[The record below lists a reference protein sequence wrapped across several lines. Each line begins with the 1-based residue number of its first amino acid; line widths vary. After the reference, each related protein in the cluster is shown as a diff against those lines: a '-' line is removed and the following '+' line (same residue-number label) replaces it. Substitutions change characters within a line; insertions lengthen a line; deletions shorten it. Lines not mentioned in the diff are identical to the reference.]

1 MILRPRP
8 AHLAIAFTALALGC
22 TQPTDK
28 PEDCT
33 RDEFFDAALQIC
45 QRCPALA
52 APRCLPGCGFS
63 ISPDTRGCAATVCD
77 EGCDLCPPWA
87 FFSDAS
93 LSCQDC
99 PADQRFDASLGRCV
113 DCPAGQRYDRVQL
126 ACVPGAPAED
136 MSMDT
141 PPDLDMP
148 ADMTP
153 ELDMELADMSL
164 DMEQDMSADMSA
176 DMAEDMTVDMAA
188 DDMPSD
194 MTAD

>member
-1 MILRPRP
+1 MIPRPR
-8 AHLAIAFTALALGC
+8 LALLAYAFTALALGC

-63 ISPDTRGCAATVCD
+63 ISPDARGCASTVCD

-87 FFSDAS
+87 YFSDSS

-99 PADQRFDASLGRCV
+99 PAEQRFDASLGRCV
-113 DCPAGQRYDRVQL
+113 DCPAGQRYDRAQL
-126 ACVPGAPAED
+126 ACVPGAPAD
-136 MSMDT
+136 MSVDAPLELDMPDDMT
-141 PPDLDMP
+141 PDLDMTALDMADMDP
-148 ADMTP
+148 ADMA
-153 ELDMELADMSL
+153 L
-164 DMEQDMSADMSA
+164 DMSADDMSS
-176 DMAEDMTVDMAA
+176 
-188 DDMPSD
+188 DMPSD
-194 MTAD
+194 MAAD